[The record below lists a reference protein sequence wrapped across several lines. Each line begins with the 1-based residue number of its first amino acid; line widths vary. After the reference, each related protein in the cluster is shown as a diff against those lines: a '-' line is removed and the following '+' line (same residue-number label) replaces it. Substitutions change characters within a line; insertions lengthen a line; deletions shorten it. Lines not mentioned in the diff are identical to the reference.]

1 MKTKI
6 LLLSAILI
14 LISSQYA
21 LAQMDCRSMLGAHL
35 TPFKK
40 DIPILWAVEGTMAPG
55 IMTSPYDTLDPT
67 RLNGGMLLAALDFG
81 FGKNKNH
88 IYIEGGYKNW
98 QNSKF
103 VDDKEEKSSR
113 HLGIRQAFY
122 SYTGETFKLK
132 VGLHETRLG
141 DFFLVDERVLG
152 VSLDKEIGAFTVNTR
167 VGTVN
172 KSFARMGK
180 FCANRHL
187 YGVINNG
194 NYTENIGKKVGET
207 NLAGIVINWDP
218 HYKKPEPA
226 TTKEDEF
233 SETNNN
239 EFSSDDEFSSSDE
252 FETTDEFHE
261 NHDFNKF
268 GSSDEFTKE
277 SVKNKSKQKI
287 SLTNIGL
294 LFYDEFGV
302 EEYIPENKFYAGL
315 LFDIDLPFGFFM
327 QTGGVYQN
335 MLHQN
340 TFVYIAKF
348 GKSKTWDNA
357 SLTKISGAYIGKV
370 NLDKDARFQPLFSNL
385 FIGEVMRMDAA
396 QFPLWQAMIKHRFP
410 GKRKIHI
417 AAKFVGQIEDAKTN
431 EQDLEIGLMALK
443 NHLKI
448 TLIGSRV
455 ESQAIGIDNEFYMG
469 RVELRVAF

>member
-6 LLLSAILI
+6 LFLSAVLT
-14 LISSQYA
+14 LLTSQYA
-21 LAQMDCRSMLGAHL
+21 SAQMDCRSMLGAHL

-40 DIPILWAVEGTMAPG
+40 DVPILWGIEGTMAPG

-67 RLNGGMLLAALDFG
+67 RLNGGMLLGALDFG

-88 IYIEGGYKNW
+88 IYVEGGYKNW
-98 QNSKF
+98 QNSEF
-103 VDDKEEKSSR
+103 VDDDKEKSSR

-132 VGLHETRLG
+132 VGLHETSLG
-141 DFFLVDERVLG
+141 DFFLIDERVLG
-152 VSLDKEIGAFTVNTR
+152 VSLDKEIGAFTVNAR

-187 YGVINNG
+187 YGLINNG
-194 NYTENIGKKVGET
+194 NYTENIGKKIGET
-207 NLAGIVINWDP
+207 NLAGFVINWNP
-218 HYKKPEPA
+218 HYKKAEPSTA
-226 TTKEDEF
+226 KEDEF
-233 SETNNN
+233 SDTNND

-261 NHDFNKF
+261 NHDFNEF
-268 GSSDEFTKE
+268 GSNDEFTDETVDK
-277 SVKNKSKQKI
+277 KNKPFI
-287 SLTNIGL
+287 SVSNIAL
-294 LFYDEFGV
+294 IFYDEFGS
-302 EEYIPENKFYAGL
+302 EEYIPENKFYTGAL
-315 LFDIDLPFGFFM
+315 IDLKLPFGLFM
-327 QTGGVYQN
+327 QTGGIYQN

-348 GKSKTWDNA
+348 GKSKTWNNA
-357 SLTKISGAYIGKV
+357 SLTKISGAYIGKADI
-370 NLDKDARFQPLFSNL
+370 DKNSTFQPLFSNL

-410 GKRKIHI
+410 GKMKIHI
-417 AAKFVGQIEDAKTN
+417 AAKFVGQLEDAKTN
-431 EQDLEIGLMALK
+431 EQDLEVGLMAFK
-443 NHLKI
+443 NHLKV
-448 TLIGSRV
+448 TLIGSHV
-455 ESQAIGIDNEFYMG
+455 QTEALPNDFSM
-469 RVELRVAF
+469 LRLEMRLAF

>member
-1 MKTKI
+1 MNTKI
-6 LLLSAILI
+6 LFFSTVLF

-21 LAQMDCRSMLGAHL
+21 SAQMDCRSMLGAHL

-55 IMTSPYDTLDPT
+55 LMTSPFDTLDNT
-67 RLNGGMLLAALDFG
+67 TLNGGMLLGALDFG

-98 QNSKF
+98 KNSEF
-103 VDDKEEKSSR
+103 VSDDKEKSSR
-113 HLGIRQAFY
+113 HLGVRQAFY

-132 VGLHETRLG
+132 IGLHETRLG

-152 VSLDKEIGAFTVNTR
+152 VSFDKEIGAFTVNTR

-207 NLAGIVINWDP
+207 NLAGIVVNWDP
-218 HYKKPEPA
+218 HYQKPELA
-226 TTKEDEF
+226 TTNED
-233 SETNNN
+233 

-252 FETTDEFHE
+252 FDSTDEFHE
-261 NHDFNKF
+261 NHDFNEF
-268 GSSDEFTKE
+268 GSSDEFTEENTKT
-277 SVKNKSKQKI
+277 KSRQKI

-294 LFYDEFGV
+294 LFYDEFGA
-302 EEYIPENKFYAGL
+302 EEYIPENKFYTGL

-340 TFVYIAKF
+340 TFVYIAKL

-357 SLTKISGAYIGKV
+357 SLTKISGAYIGKIDI
-370 NLDKDARFQPLFSNL
+370 DKNATFQPLFSNL
-385 FIGEVMRMDAA
+385 FIGEIMRMDAA

-443 NHLKI
+443 NHLKV
-448 TLIGSRV
+448 TLIGSHV
-455 ESQAIGIDNEFYMG
+455 QTEALPNDFSM
-469 RVELRVAF
+469 LRLEMRLAF